1 MVNAVLL
8 LAREYVEQRSLHQD
22 ARRCESSRSWPARPP
37 GGLALHID
45 KLILCNDNSR
55 LLLLSR
61 PQSVHVMV
69 KHDKDVAKRRG
80 VPAKPY
86 RPSASLSALVAASNK
101 RQVDAV
107 EVTEDESSDDIGRL
121 LENDGAHPR

>member
-1 MVNAVLL
+1 MEIVGRGATFIVVNAVLL
-8 LAREYVEQRSLHQD
+8 LAREYVEQRSLHKTPED
-22 ARRCESSRSWPARPP
+22 VSLRRSWPARPP
-37 GGLALHID
+37 GG

-107 EVTEDESSDDIGRL
+107 ESRGRV
-121 LENDGAHPR
+121 ER